1 MNRKMIAFI
10 AIALFLTS
18 SYVSTAQDY
27 SEQYRPQF
35 HFSPKSGWIG
45 DPDGT
50 IKFDSLYHLFWWG
63 HAVSKDLVY
72 WTEYPWP
79 MQGGSSSFDYYSG
92 SVVVD
97 TANTAGFGTEDDTV
111 AVAIYTIHNKTTGIE
126 TQGISSSTSPDF
138 IYFKYYNNNP
148 VIPSISNDFRD
159 PSVFWDTQ
167 LNRWTMAITRPGV
180 HRIEIYSSS
189 DLKNWTKQ
197 SSFGPLGARTG
208 AWEVPD
214 LFQLPLDGNPEN
226 KKWVM
231 ICGMGPNRGQYWVGD
246 FDGSS
251 FAPDATTLA
260 YLKNGTGI
268 DGELFT
274 DFEGSDYGI
283 WTTEGTA
290 FGTGPANGTLPDQM
304 DVSGYLGNYLVNSYK
319 GGDVTTGKLT
329 SPSFT
334 ITKNFI
340 NFLISGGNHPSQ
352 TCINLLINDKIVKTA
367 TGDNS
372 EQLKWYGW
380 DVSNYIGETATVQ
393 IVDTHTGG
401 WGHINIDHI
410 MFSDILTDQRY
421 EHAYWIDYGPDFY
434 AVRTYRNYDANDD
447 RTIWLG
453 WMNNW
458 DYANSIPTSWG
469 GSTAE
474 SLPREIE
481 LVSTSQGYKIIQKP
495 IKELQKLRKEGIA
508 ITNKP
513 VDGTTK
519 LSEFKPQKN
528 TYEFE
533 AVYEVTQGSDQK
545 VGFNLCVS
553 DANKM
558 VLGYDAKTS
567 NVFID
572 RTQSGYVNFNSK
584 FPRVVTAP
592 VHPKENKISFHVF
605 VDQLSLEVFV
615 NEGDVVLT
623 SLMFPNPYFQKG
635 IELFSENT
643 PTVLQSFNGWE
654 LKSIWEEDL
663 GTGILERRENK
674 KLIEVYPNPASDKL
688 SFTLSPGGINKI
700 ATAKVINLLGQ
711 TVKEKTIFPD
721 NSPSELDISDLGTGH
736 YVLSVLSNNKI
747 LNQQFIKVN

>member
-1 MNRKMIAFI
+1 MIAFI
-10 AIALFLTS
+10 ACALFLTG

-63 HAVSKDLVY
+63 HAVSEDLVY

-79 MQGGSSSFDYYSG
+79 MQGGSSSFDYYTG

-97 TANTAGFGTEDDTV
+97 TANTAGFGTDDDTV

-126 TQGISSSTSPDF
+126 TQGISSSISPDF
-138 IYFKYYNNNP
+138 KYFNYYNNNP
-148 VIPSISNDFRD
+148 VIPSTSNDFRD

-167 LNRWTMAITRPGV
+167 LNRWAMAITRPGE

-189 DLKNWTKQ
+189 DLKNWTKR

-246 FDGSS
+246 FDGTD
-251 FAPDATTLA
+251 FTPDATTLA
-260 YLKNGTGI
+260 YLENGDGR

-274 DFEGSDYGI
+274 GFESSDYGT

-319 GGDVTTGKLT
+319 SGDVTTGKLT

-340 NFLISGGNHPSQ
+340 NFLISGGNHPNQ
-352 TCINLLINDKIVKTA
+352 TCINLLINDEIVKTA

-380 DVSNYIGETATVQ
+380 DVSNYIGETATIQ
-393 IVDTHTGG
+393 IVDTNTGG

-410 MFSDILTDQRY
+410 MFSDILTNHRY

-434 AVRTYRNYDANDD
+434 AVRTYRNYDADDD
-447 RTIWLG
+447 RTVWLG

-474 SLPREIE
+474 SLPREIQ
-481 LVSTSQGYKIIQKP
+481 LVSTLQGYRITQKP
-495 IKELQKLRKEGIA
+495 IEELKKLRKEEVVL
-508 ITNKP
+508 TNKT
-513 VDGTTK
+513 VEGTTE

-533 AVYEVTQGSDQK
+533 AVYEVTPGSD
-545 VGFNLCVS
+545 
-553 DANKM
+553 
-558 VLGYDAKTS
+558 
-567 NVFID
+567 
-572 RTQSGYVNFNSK
+572 
-584 FPRVVTAP
+584 
-592 VHPKENKISFHVF
+592 
-605 VDQLSLEVFV
+605 
-615 NEGDVVLT
+615 
-623 SLMFPNPYFQKG
+623 
-635 IELFSENT
+635 
-643 PTVLQSFNGWE
+643 
-654 LKSIWEEDL
+654 
-663 GTGILERRENK
+663 
-674 KLIEVYPNPASDKL
+674 
-688 SFTLSPGGINKI
+688 
-700 ATAKVINLLGQ
+700 
-711 TVKEKTIFPD
+711 
-721 NSPSELDISDLGTGH
+721 
-736 YVLSVLSNNKI
+736 
-747 LNQQFIKVN
+747 